1 MQTIL
6 MTVYVLMWPVLVVGV
21 LYVLCAGVYRD
32 YRVAKKEG
40 RSLV

>member
-1 MQTIL
+1 MHTVL
-6 MTVYVLMWPVLVVGV
+6 MTVYVLVWPAMVVGV

-32 YRVAKKEG
+32 YRAAKKEG